1 MDQFWRALSARSLLA
16 TLAGNRAFACAF
28 RCFRLLVTFSRLSPD
43 SRDMPEEISFL
54 LLPGYSAIGFM
65 SAVEPLRVANRFR
78 GELYRWRILS
88 LDGAPVAASNGIS
101 INADAAIG
109 DVRDLGGT
117 DSTATLFVVA
127 GFEPLACYTREL
139 AEWLK
144 RLERAGA
151 TLGGIDTG
159 SFVLAE
165 AGLLGGADNVTVHWE
180 ALSAFRERYPSLD
193 ASQELFEIGARRI
206 TCAGGTASID
216 MMLDLIGRKH
226 GAALASAVSEQFVVS
241 RIRQRSDHQRMEI
254 AARYGVHNRKLI
266 QVIGVMEQHMEEP
279 LTPDRLAQEIGVT
292 RRQLERLFCASL
304 KDTPTHFYLQLRLGR
319 ARELLQQTDM
329 SITSICVACGFE
341 SPSHFSRTY
350 RARFGASPRSDRQA
364 SGGLVPP
371 NALINARVEGLSQ
384 AQQQ

>member
-1 MDQFWRALSARSLLA
+1 
-16 TLAGNRAFACAF
+16 
-28 RCFRLLVTFSRLSPD
+28 
-43 SRDMPEEISFL
+43 MPEEISFL

-109 DVRDLGGT
+109 EAAIGDLRGADRT

-371 NALINARVEGLSQ
+371 KALINARVEGLSQ

>member
-1 MDQFWRALSARSLLA
+1 
-16 TLAGNRAFACAF
+16 
-28 RCFRLLVTFSRLSPD
+28 
-43 SRDMPEEISFL
+43 MPEDISFL
-54 LLPGYSAIGFM
+54 LLPGFSAIGFM

-78 GELYRWRILS
+78 ENLYRWHILS
-88 LDGAPVAASNGIS
+88 VDGAPVAASNGIS
-101 INADAAIG
+101 LNAEAAFDAFDHAQTVFI
-109 DVRDLGGT
+109 
-117 DSTATLFVVA
+117 VA
-127 GFEPLACYTREL
+127 GFDPLACYSRAL
-139 AEWLK
+139 AGWLR
-144 RLERAGA
+144 RLAQSGA

-165 AGLLGGADNVTVHWE
+165 AGLFSAADSLTVHWE
-180 ALSAFRERYPSLD
+180 ALPAFRERYPALQ

-216 MMLDLIGRKH
+216 MMLDLIGRSH

-279 LTPDRLAQEIGVT
+279 LAPDALAQEIGVT
-292 RRQLERLFCASL
+292 RRQLERLFCSSL
-304 KDTPTHFYLQLRLGR
+304 KDTPTHFYLQLRLNR

-329 SITSICVACGFE
+329 TITSICVACGFE

-350 RARFGASPRSDRQA
+350 RAKFGASPRRDR
-364 SGGLVPP
+364 SPV
-371 NALINARVEGLSQ
+371 RVA
-384 AQQQ
+384 AQ

>member
-1 MDQFWRALSARSLLA
+1 
-16 TLAGNRAFACAF
+16 
-28 RCFRLLVTFSRLSPD
+28 
-43 SRDMPEEISFL
+43 MPEDMSFL
-54 LLPGYSAIGFM
+54 LLPGFSAIGFM

-78 GELYRWRILS
+78 GDLYRWRILS
-88 LDGAPVAASNGIS
+88 LDGAPIAASNGIS

-109 DVRDLGGT
+109 EVSEART
-117 DSTATLFVVA
+117 VFVVA
-127 GFEPLACYTREL
+127 GFEPLACYTRVL
-139 AEWLK
+139 GDWLK
-144 RLERAGA
+144 RLERGGA

-165 AGLLGGADNVTVHWE
+165 AGLLRGSDSVTVHWE

-193 ASQELFEIGARRI
+193 ASQELFEIGERRI

-216 MMLDLIGRKH
+216 MTLDLIGRKH

-279 LTPDRLAQEIGVT
+279 LAPDRLAQEIGVT

-304 KDTPTHFYLQLRLGR
+304 KDTPTHFYLQLRLTR

-350 RARFGASPRSDRQA
+350 RARFGASPRSDRQVM
-364 SGGLVPP
+364 GGSNAGRVPP
-371 NALINARVEGLSQ
+371 SQ
-384 AQQQ
+384 ARTHAPDASLSRLPQH